1 VQHALRAYTP
11 EDAKALKA
19 TVSTFPRSSYDLEE
33 VLTSLGIG
41 EAVVTVLSERGAPTP
56 VAWTRLR
63 APQSLMAPTEAAAAE
78 ALVRSSPLYAE
89 YAQEI
94 DRDSAYERLS
104 ARVQPPPAAQQPPA
118 PTPGQADP
126 LAGVRTPTGGADR
139 RRRGRPAGEPGRQ
152 SFARSAASALGRE
165 ITRSIFGTARRSSR
179 RRR

>member
-1 VQHALRAYTP
+1 
-11 EDAKALKA
+11 
-19 TVSTFPRSSYDLEE
+19 
-33 VLTSLGIG
+33 
-41 EAVVTVLSERGAPTP
+41 

-104 ARVQPPPAAQQPPA
+104 ARVQPAPAPQPPPA
-118 PTPGQADP
+118 PAPGPADP
-126 LAGVRTPTGGADR
+126 PARRSDPRQEGPTGGGVGDLLEN
-139 RRRGRPAGEPGRQ
+139 PVVK

-165 ITRSIFGTARRSSR
+165 ITRSIFGTARRRSR